1 MNELRSRRAVM
12 KVVGAS
18 AAGLALGTIWAVPA
32 SAAIFNVR
40 SVLDFTNTTLDH
52 LTIKADLDGITKS
65 ADPNDFEIT
74 VNVKNLKTAEEE
86 IWVGHPTIVR

>member
-1 MNELRSRRAVM
+1 MNELLSRRAVM
-12 KVVGAS
+12 KVAGAS
-18 AAGLALGTIWAVPA
+18 AAGLALGSMWVAPA
-32 SAAIFNVR
+32 SAAIVNVR

-65 ADPNDFEIT
+65 IDPNDFEIT

>member
-1 MNELRSRRAVM
+1 MNELLSRRALM
-12 KVVGAS
+12 KVAGAS

-32 SAAIFNVR
+32 SAAIVNVR
-40 SVLDFTNTTLDH
+40 SVLDFNNTTLDH

-65 ADPNDFEIT
+65 TDPNDFEIT
-74 VNVKNLKTAEEE
+74 VNVKNIKTAEEE